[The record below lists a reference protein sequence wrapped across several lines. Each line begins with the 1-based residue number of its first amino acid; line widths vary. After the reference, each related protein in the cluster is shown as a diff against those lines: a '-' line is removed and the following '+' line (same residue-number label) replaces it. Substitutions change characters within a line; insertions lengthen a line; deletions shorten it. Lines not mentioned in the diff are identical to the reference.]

1 MFIYKASCFI
11 SKLEE
16 RVMLKKSQ
24 KAVQLSN
31 AILWAVAI
39 ITSAMLGNSN
49 FLTIIILP
57 VLALMSISNSAY
69 FTTKDSK
76 NKQQTDDDDS

>member
-1 MFIYKASCFI
+1 MFIDKASCFI

-16 RVMLKKSQ
+16 KVMLNKSQ

-39 ITSAMLGNSN
+39 ITSAILGNSN

-57 VLALMSISNSAY
+57 VLALMSISNSVY
-69 FTTKDSK
+69 FTNKDSK
-76 NKQQTDDDDS
+76 TKQQTDDDDS

>member
-1 MFIYKASCFI
+1 
-11 SKLEE
+11 
-16 RVMLKKSQ
+16 MLKKSQ